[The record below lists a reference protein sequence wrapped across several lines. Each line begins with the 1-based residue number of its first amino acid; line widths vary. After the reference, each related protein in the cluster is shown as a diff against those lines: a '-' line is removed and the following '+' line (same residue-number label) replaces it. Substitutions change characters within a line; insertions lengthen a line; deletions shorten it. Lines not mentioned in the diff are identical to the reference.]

1 MKQTLRIGL
10 IGLGAR
16 GSDLLPNAI
25 LPIPEAEVTA
35 VCDVY
40 EDRAARAADTVWKIR
55 HTMPAIYH
63 DYRHL
68 LCDRNV
74 DAVVISAS
82 WEAHVPV
89 ALAAMRAGKITA
101 CEVGGAASVEECW
114 ELVHTYEET
123 GTPIMFLENCC
134 YGRNE
139 LMILNMVQQG
149 LFGEIVHCQGGYR
162 HDLRDE
168 VSFGR
173 ENRHYRL
180 NHYLHRN
187 CENYPTHELGP
198 IAKILNLN
206 HGNRM
211 LSLSSVASCA
221 KGLHTYLQRE
231 KGDSYDLTHADWKQG
246 DVVTTS
252 IRCAGGQTIVLTLD
266 TTLPR
271 YYSRGFHI
279 QGTLGMYEGENCSVF
294 LDGVHNAYD
303 FDWKKQWNNIEQYR
317 ERYEHPIWKESLT
330 GGVTGGHGGMDGL
343 VMGSFVRHALSDKPM
358 PIDVYDMA
366 SWMSITALSETSIA
380 RGGAPV
386 EIPDFTGGRWILPD
400 WKAAEL

>member
-1 MKQTLRIGL
+1 
-10 IGLGAR
+10 
-16 GSDLLPNAI
+16 
-25 LPIPEAEVTA
+25 
-35 VCDVY
+35 
-40 EDRAARAADTVWKIR
+40 
-55 HTMPAIYH
+55 MPA
-63 DYRHL
+63 
-68 LCDRNV
+68 
-74 DAVVISAS
+74 
-82 WEAHVPV
+82 
-89 ALAAMRAGKITA
+89 
-101 CEVGGAASVEECW
+101 
-114 ELVHTYEET
+114 
-123 GTPIMFLENCC
+123 
-134 YGRNE
+134 
-139 LMILNMVQQG
+139 
-149 LFGEIVHCQGGYR
+149 QGGYR

-317 ERYEHPIWKESLT
+317 ERYEHPIWKESLSS
-330 GGVTGGHGGMDGL
+330 GVTGGHGGMDGL
-343 VMGSFVRHALSDKPM
+343 VMGSFVRHALSDKSM

>member
-139 LMILNMVQQG
+139 LMILNMVRQG

-231 KGDSYDLTHADWKQG
+231 KGDDYDLTHTDWKQG

-317 ERYEHPIWKESLT
+317 ERYEHPIWKKSLSS
-330 GGVTGGHGGMDGL
+330 GVTGGHGGMDGL
-343 VMGSFVRHALSDKPM
+343 VMGSFVRHALSGGPM

-380 RGGAPV
+380 CGGAPV